1 MDSPIFVENDKGG
14 FVLEEEIP
22 ILDKLDIIENK
33 LKLLENKINRCC
45 ESSNV
50 SPVFSSI
57 SSGRNSPNSG
67 YRLSPDSQRTLN
79 ELEKSGNRIFLPR
92 GIKPQRS
99 TKAGKRK
106 TRKNK
111 NKRKNKKIR
120 TRRYKK

>member
-1 MDSPIFVENDKGG
+1 MSKIYVEDEKRG

-50 SPVFSSI
+50 SPVFSSVSTGR
-57 SSGRNSPNSG
+57 SSPSSIMNP
-67 YRLSPDSQRTLN
+67 YLN
-79 ELEKSGNRIFLPR
+79 AMERSGNDIFLR
-92 GIKPQRS
+92 RK
-99 TKAGKRK
+99 KAGKRK